1 METPKVKCVKC
12 IIHDG
17 TVCSPSMVDE
27 VLPTDTPATAIPN
40 GRLAEVREAGTD
52 VLRAIREKCSDYND
66 KVHPYNDD
74 HHIEVTLTIGEIK
87 RFHAALT
94 LLGDTP

>member
-1 METPKVKCVKC
+1 MAETPTDIRPCW
-12 IIHDG
+12 IDRDG
-17 TVCSPSMVDE
+17 IVWSHHCDHKA
-27 VLPTDTPATAIPN
+27 TPATAIPN
-40 GRLAEVREAGTD
+40 ERLAEVRAAGKD
-52 VLRAIREKCSDYND
+52 VLKAIREKCSDYND